1 MRDITAAMIEKPSG
15 TGAELVDDN
24 QRVYLPIFDLA
35 PAAPNCPTNNGW
47 TETNDP
53 RVRVARKVVEDTEHG
68 EQFPE
73 LQDGEMLAITS
84 KDLQRDYAFHRLGRT
99 VETWMVDQK
108 LGCPDTRDREE
119 VVGTEVSTRA

>member
-1 MRDITAAMIEKPSG
+1 M
-15 TGAELVDDN
+15 
-24 QRVYLPIFDLA
+24 
-35 PAAPNCPTNNGW
+35 
-47 TETNDP
+47 
-53 RVRVARKVVEDTEHG
+53 ARKVVEDTKHG
-68 EQFPE
+68 KQFPE

-119 VVGTEVSTRA
+119 GVGTDISARARQITMAGENSVYSVKCWQQEVQLAHTLVSRSYQYG

>member
-1 MRDITAAMIEKPSG
+1 M
-15 TGAELVDDN
+15 
-24 QRVYLPIFDLA
+24 
-35 PAAPNCPTNNGW
+35 
-47 TETNDP
+47 
-53 RVRVARKVVEDTEHG
+53 ARKVVEDTKHG

-84 KDLQRDYAFHRLGRT
+84 KDLQRDYAFHQLGRT

-119 VVGTEVSTRA
+119 GVGTEVRARARQITLAGENSVYSVKCWQREVQLATDWDTHTCFKELPVWINADQTD